1 MGGGRGRRAS
11 EHTEVRPE
19 IRETTEGCCCCCCCS
34 RYLSRKRIT
43 KRNIVEPYISDGAL
57 MKHSRSRHSEITR
70 DRLDVLPGAGAPG
83 KGGGGGGGG
92 GGCSLSSP
100 RIRGSDGVER
110 IPAIFNENKRTP
122 YERLILEPAGRL
134 L

>member
-1 MGGGRGRRAS
+1 MLNYHLRRRYREDNSRRRRRRRSTRERGRGARRNTPRGS
-11 EHTEVRPE
+11 PRDTR
-19 IRETTEGCCCCCCCS
+19 RGLLL

-70 DRLDVLPGAGAPG
+70 DRLDVLPGCGST
-83 KGGGGGGGG
+83 
-92 GGCSLSSP
+92 GGCSLFTP
-100 RIRGSDGVER
+100 RRGGSDGVER

-122 YERLILEPAGRL
+122 SND
-134 L
+134 